1 MNIAFIF
8 LIVSLIIEKVD
19 LNSDLYSVTSLF
31 SMHRDSSLRRNIEI
45 TFLATCLWV
54 WTQWFTVVRPL
65 LGGAIGSTVFEG
77 ETTHSEFN
85 NYVDSSVF
93 AQIVKE

>member
-1 MNIAFIF
+1 MSCRLCNYHNRVELTFKMNIAFIF

-45 TFLATCLWV
+45 TFLATCL
-54 WTQWFTVVRPL
+54 
-65 LGGAIGSTVFEG
+65 
-77 ETTHSEFN
+77 
-85 NYVDSSVF
+85 
-93 AQIVKE
+93 